1 MSDVPAKK
9 PVSISP
15 LDLYSTTYNWLLNNG
30 PRLLF
35 GILVFFAGLWIIRFL
50 KKRIRGQMSKK
61 QVHSSL
67 QPFFLSLSISLLYL
81 LLVIVVMEILG
92 IQLTIFTAIIGAGS
106 VAAGLA
112 LSGTLQ
118 NFAGGVLILL
128 LKPFTL
134 DDNIIAQGVDG
145 YVTAIEVFYTEVLT
159 HDNKAVIIPNG
170 KLFNEIITNV
180 TREGKQRLD
189 LELKF
194 SYAIDPDQTMQIIN
208 GAIKKIPEI
217 LIDHETKVGIIL
229 MEADGFRIAV
239 RVWVATNTFTA
250 VKFSLH
256 NNILK
261 DIKTAGLKLP
271 GMA

>member
-1 MSDVPAKK
+1 MIAIVTPPKRMT
-9 PVSISP
+9 PQ
-15 LDLYSTTYNWLLNNG
+15 DLYDAAYNWILLNG
-30 PRLLF
+30 PRLIF
-35 GILVFFAGLWIIRFL
+35 GIVIFFAGLWVIRFL

-67 QPFFLSLSISLLYL
+67 QPFFLSLAISALYVA
-81 LLVIVVMEILG
+81 LVVLVFAIIG
-92 IQLTIFTAIIGAGS
+92 IQLTFFTAIIGAAS

-170 KLFNEIITNV
+170 KLFNEIIINV

-194 SYAIDPDQTMQIIN
+194 SYAVDTDQVMGIIA
-208 GAIKKIPEI
+208 GAVKKTPEI
-217 LIDHETKVGIIL
+217 LTDHEPKIGLIL
-229 MEADGFRIAV
+229 LEADGFRVSV
-239 RVWVATNTFTA
+239 RVWVPTNRFTPI
-250 VKFSLH
+250 KFTLH
-256 NNILK
+256 DNIVK
-261 DIKTAGLKLP
+261 DIKAAGIKLP
-271 GMA
+271 GM